1 MTIKLIIHLWI
12 AQILLGSVFLTS
24 CSDSAKVE
32 SERRALEVSVADA
45 DPLIKSDVA
54 QQASVVTGPGETAGT
69 VGAVGAKEETAGTV
83 GTVGAKEDCTVSTP
97 VVDVAFVVD
106 RSGSMGQQITAVR
119 DGVIPL
125 LQRLATLTGPGFNVP
140 FRNVRISLTA
150 FEDEIDRP
158 TNPWFI
164 GGPYTGGGEAL
175 NDVLK
180 SQFSIANSGR
190 SDIPEGGIHAIRE
203 TLQRLQNLPGNSV
216 KVIVLVTDTYMH
228 DGTGS
233 QDHRYGGFST
243 LGSLFAS
250 PKMKPFMLF
259 SSSSD
264 RNNGGGDF
272 VEDSKDPPHGPETT
286 YRNIGKGTAQIQA
299 LRDYYKQVAGLPS
312 AYVGEEFTSVYN
324 FNAKSLTGLAD
335 KISQNIRCP

>member
-1 MTIKLIIHLWI
+1 MTITLTNHVCI

-69 VGAVGAKEETAGTV
+69 IGTVGAKEETAGTV
-83 GTVGAKEDCTVSTP
+83 GAKGDCTVSTP

-125 LQRLATLTGPGFNVP
+125 LQRLTTLTGPGFNVP

-150 FEDEIDRP
+150 FEDEMDRP
-158 TNPWFI
+158 GNPWFI

-180 SQFSIANSGR
+180 SQFSIANSGH

-233 QDHRYGGFST
+233 QDRRHGGFST
-243 LGSLFAS
+243 LESLFAS

-259 SSSSD
+259 SSSSTN
-264 RNNGGGDF
+264 NNGGGDF
-272 VEDSKDPPHGPETT
+272 VDGTEMT
-286 YRNIGKGTAQIQA
+286 YGNIGKGTAQIQA

-312 AYVGEEFTSVYN
+312 AYAGEEFTSVYN
-324 FNAKSLTGLAD
+324 LNAKSLTGLAD